1 MGGRLGPLGKMFAKT
16 GRVALF
22 LGRVLGQCL
31 PSLAQPRLLIAQI
44 YNAGARSLIII
55 MLCGLFVGM
64 VLGLQGY
71 DLLQRFGSE
80 SALGVAAALGLV
92 RELGPVIT
100 ALLFA
105 GRAGTSLTSEIGLMR
120 ATDQLTAMEM
130 MAVDPVRRVVAPR
143 FLGGLIAMPML
154 TAIFDAIGI
163 YGAQLIGV
171 HLLGVESGSFWS
183 QMQSAVEMRDIK
195 EGLVKSLVFGLA
207 CSLMAVYEGFNAEPT
222 AEGVGLATTRTV
234 VSSAVL
240 TLLFDYLLTAAFL
253 NS

>member
-1 MGGRLGPLGKMFAKT
+1 
-16 GRVALF
+16 VALF
-22 LGRVLGQCL
+22 LGRVLGQAI
-31 PSLAQPRLLIAQI
+31 PSLSHPRLLIAQI
-44 YNAGARSLIII
+44 YNTGARSLIIV

-92 RELGPVIT
+92 KELGPVIT

-143 FLGGLIAMPML
+143 FLGGIIAMPL
-154 TAIFDAIGI
+154 LVAIFDVVGI

-171 HLLGVESGSFWS
+171 GLLRVESGSFWS
-183 QMQSAVEMRDIK
+183 QMQSAVEMRDIN
-195 EGLVKSLVFGLA
+195 EGLVKSVVFGVA

-234 VSSAVL
+234 VISAVL